1 MELVRPQILVVDDE
15 EPLLALMQRVLS
27 ARYQVVMATDGEA
40 ALRALTDPAH
50 SIRLVIL
57 DLTMPEMDGP
67 ALMTRLRA
75 QHAGLPVAVMS
86 GLNEEEA
93 IRVLKG
99 QRPDAY
105 LRKPVRLAQLTAVVD
120 RLLAPVVA

>member
-1 MELVRPQILVVDDE
+1 
-15 EPLLALMQRVLS
+15 
-27 ARYQVVMATDGEA
+27 
-40 ALRALTDPAH
+40 
-50 SIRLVIL
+50 
-57 DLTMPEMDGP
+57 
-67 ALMTRLRA
+67 
-75 QHAGLPVAVMS
+75 MS